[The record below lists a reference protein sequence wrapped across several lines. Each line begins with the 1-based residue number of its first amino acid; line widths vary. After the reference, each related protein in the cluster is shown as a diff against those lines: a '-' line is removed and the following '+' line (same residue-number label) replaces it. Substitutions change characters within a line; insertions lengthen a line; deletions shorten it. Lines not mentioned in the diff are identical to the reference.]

1 MKTMDIV
8 NKLREEKDEI
18 KINEIIK
25 KIKKEEQI
33 ASVLSTLQ
41 LDDRLAV
48 KIINQAI
55 NEKNVWKIVRELRGR
70 DSVIEMIENYKKEE
84 INEAVRKL
92 SKQAIYKEIRGVC
105 NKKTISFLIEQRKE
119 DVKKVLKFVIL
130 EPEFLLRNAS
140 TYEFAHIIWEV
151 KEKQITRNLKR
162 LSKEYMFSFLSSKY
176 IKTSLKYEIVKR
188 RRKQFEKA
196 LNKESTSDLL
206 FFYLKN
212 VSYIPAK
219 IREEIVNLRKE
230 DIIKYVQ
237 DTNDD
242 FSEIMDDISY
252 GDQCIEVKKLLIDTF
267 INKDNLYEALE
278 KVKGDYATKELIKLY
293 NDEIVKLVYMLE
305 LDTIP
310 ELSNIKVA
318 HSIQYL
324 LYSYCKDLIEKRIN
338 ELSYEE
344 KYRILIGNRTLYT
357 VVKIILKSLG
367 FKDVNTICF
376 LIKGN
381 NGQKVLDNYESV
393 KNKIIESKIDYKVFC
408 EYGIGT
414 KKYYNWFDKI
424 MEIDDIDKFNKIR
437 TYLLENYYIN
447 DKENKVYEIKE
458 YLELVTSYQRLYP
471 LLKELEQNNID
482 LTKTDKLTLKLLLEN
497 DALDDI
503 PSSYEKLKKYKEKE
517 YELDKNILKEIIDP
531 AQEYSKI
538 DRILEKTINPKQNK
552 VSIET
557 LKLLL
562 KDNCKSKI
570 VLEKTKEL
578 MIYTSFLEKIEVSSY
593 KTKLDVLKIIYE
605 SYDKMNYVQNIYMN
619 YGEKIRNL
627 YELEM
632 NVNLTNVS
640 KLLEDG
646 KSRIDLSNKNYILCA
661 HVVSTKEKDENL
673 VNGIATG
680 KTNFI
685 SMSPISYKG
694 QKYYYDLHYL
704 SVVLLYDYIPKGAF
718 ICSSLSNMGTNSLVE
733 NNSLEFKTKI
743 DSQRGILET
752 SSVTLNNAE
761 ILLYREG
768 IRPCGI
774 RLEKGKTPNIREEE
788 MHKKYHLPYIITQP
802 KNQSIENPKMVFEPN
817 DIDCELEDTK
827 IISDLI
833 DIMNTNKETKE
844 NEIYTGRE
852 LAIFTDVHS
861 MFEPL
866 LAILEDIR
874 KRNITE
880 IYSLGDNVGLGPN
893 PCEVMDLLDEYNVKS
908 VAGNSEYYNTLG
920 IKPFPY
926 FNAEKKANQEWTSE
940 RLGSKGIDKLKVYPA
955 SIDLLVGDKKIALCH
970 FINDVR
976 WDFVNHST
984 WSYQENFIK
993 GVNVKQFE
1001 YTNSLYSQEYIN
1013 KMLKEKEYDREFLN
1027 GFISSCR
1034 EPLFNGKM
1042 AREYTDIFQGHVHFR
1057 MNDKLNNTNIYTLRA
1072 AGMGWK
1078 GEGREKAEYYILK
1091 ERKDGSFDVK
1101 TINVDYNKNSL
1112 ICNIKSSSIPYKDK
1126 ILSFLK

>member
-1 MKTMDIV
+1 M
-8 NKLREEKDEI
+8 
-18 KINEIIK
+18 
-25 KIKKEEQI
+25 
-33 ASVLSTLQ
+33 
-41 LDDRLAV
+41 
-48 KIINQAI
+48 
-55 NEKNVWKIVRELRGR
+55 
-70 DSVIEMIENYKKEE
+70 
-84 INEAVRKL
+84 
-92 SKQAIYKEIRGVC
+92 
-105 NKKTISFLIEQRKE
+105 
-119 DVKKVLKFVIL
+119 
-130 EPEFLLRNAS
+130 
-140 TYEFAHIIWEV
+140 
-151 KEKQITRNLKR
+151 
-162 LSKEYMFSFLSSKY
+162 
-176 IKTSLKYEIVKR
+176 
-188 RRKQFEKA
+188 
-196 LNKESTSDLL
+196 
-206 FFYLKN
+206 
-212 VSYIPAK
+212 
-219 IREEIVNLRKE
+219 
-230 DIIKYVQ
+230 
-237 DTNDD
+237 
-242 FSEIMDDISY
+242 
-252 GDQCIEVKKLLIDTF
+252 
-267 INKDNLYEALE
+267 
-278 KVKGDYATKELIKLY
+278 
-293 NDEIVKLVYMLE
+293 
-305 LDTIP
+305 
-310 ELSNIKVA
+310 
-318 HSIQYL
+318 
-324 LYSYCKDLIEKRIN
+324 
-338 ELSYEE
+338 
-344 KYRILIGNRTLYT
+344 
-357 VVKIILKSLG
+357 
-367 FKDVNTICF
+367 
-376 LIKGN
+376 
-381 NGQKVLDNYESV
+381 
-393 KNKIIESKIDYKVFC
+393 
-408 EYGIGT
+408 
-414 KKYYNWFDKI
+414 
-424 MEIDDIDKFNKIR
+424 
-437 TYLLENYYIN
+437 
-447 DKENKVYEIKE
+447 
-458 YLELVTSYQRLYP
+458 
-471 LLKELEQNNID
+471 
-482 LTKTDKLTLKLLLEN
+482 
-497 DALDDI
+497 
-503 PSSYEKLKKYKEKE
+503 
-517 YELDKNILKEIIDP
+517 
-531 AQEYSKI
+531 
-538 DRILEKTINPKQNK
+538 
-552 VSIET
+552 
-557 LKLLL
+557 
-562 KDNCKSKI
+562 
-570 VLEKTKEL
+570 
-578 MIYTSFLEKIEVSSY
+578 
-593 KTKLDVLKIIYE
+593 
-605 SYDKMNYVQNIYMN
+605 
-619 YGEKIRNL
+619 
-627 YELEM
+627 
-632 NVNLTNVS
+632 
-640 KLLEDG
+640 
-646 KSRIDLSNKNYILCA
+646 
-661 HVVSTKEKDENL
+661 
-673 VNGIATG
+673 
-680 KTNFI
+680 
-685 SMSPISYKG
+685 
-694 QKYYYDLHYL
+694 
-704 SVVLLYDYIPKGAF
+704 
-718 ICSSLSNMGTNSLVE
+718 
-733 NNSLEFKTKI
+733 
-743 DSQRGILET
+743 
-752 SSVTLNNAE
+752 TLNNAE

-1001 YTNSLYSQEYIN
+1001 YTNSLHSQEYIN

-1042 AREYTDIFQGHVHFR
+1042 AYEYTDIFQGHVHFR